1 MTPPPTRVRRPPH
14 PAAVALAVLC
24 AASLVG
30 LVWLVVVVVEVQN
43 NAELIEWPGS
53 TPPPAV
59 VEMWMFANF
68 AYSLVFPALATAV
81 STAAIGLVLVWCLRR
96 MPQRAT
102 RTRSEAGA
110 TVNVAPVTRPNSSP
124 SISNSSGSPSMPI
137 STARPR
143 R

>member
-1 MTPPPTRVRRPPH
+1 MTPRPTRVRRAPRR
-14 PAAVALAVLC
+14 AVVALAVLC

-30 LVWLVVVVVEVQN
+30 LVWLIVVVVEVQN

-59 VEMWMFANF
+59 VEMWVFANF

-81 STAAIGLVLVWCLRR
+81 STAAVGLVLVWCLRR

-102 RTRSEAGA
+102 RTMSAAGE
-110 TVNVAPVTRPNSSP
+110 TVNF
-124 SISNSSGSPSMPI
+124 
-137 STARPR
+137 ARTT
-143 R
+143 